1 MGKIGEPNVLG
12 QDGAHGLSPNGPAR
26 DEMRYHAD
34 SRVRSILKALS
45 WRITALIVT
54 SIVVWVIT
62 GSLEFAAAV
71 GAADT
76 LIKLGLYY
84 VHERLWNRS
93 RFGRE
98 TR

>member
-1 MGKIGEPNVLG
+1 MGESNPLSRDV
-12 QDGAHGLSPNGPAR
+12 ARGLSPNQPGDNDRRYSVDSHAR
-26 DEMRYHAD
+26 
-34 SRVRSILKALS
+34 SFVKALS

-62 GSLEFAAAV
+62 GSMEFAAAV
-71 GAADT
+71 GAVDA
-76 LIKLGLYY
+76 LLKIGLYY
-84 VHERLWNRS
+84 LHERIWNRS

>member
-1 MGKIGEPNVLG
+1 LVTNSTVQDQKI
-12 QDGAHGLSPNGPAR
+12 
-26 DEMRYHAD
+26 YYAD
-34 SRVRSILKALS
+34 SHVRSIAKALS

-54 SIVVWVIT
+54 GVLVLLIT

-76 LIKLGLYY
+76 LLKIGLYY
-84 VHERLWNRS
+84 LHERIWVRS

-98 TR
+98 A